1 MTIAIDHFH
10 FLFRR
15 HHHPSH
21 HSTLPTASSITNPP
35 ISNTSGIIVNNIALA
50 LTIIR

>member
-1 MTIAIDHFH
+1 LTISISISAATTT
-10 FLFRR
+10 
-15 HHHPSH
+15 HHLSH